1 MPDYGRDV
9 TFGYFLIPNAAD
21 PLLDTAREIEARG
34 LDWIGIQDHPYQRR
48 FVDTWTLLG
57 AIAAVTTRVGMF
69 PDVANL
75 PLRPPAVMAKAA
87 ASLDVLSGGRF
98 ELALGAG
105 GFWDAIE
112 AYGGPRRQ
120 PGDALAA
127 LEEAI
132 QVIRLMWSGERNLRF
147 TGEHYRLAGAHRA
160 GTGPPDRYL
169 AGRVRP
175 RALRLLGR
183 LADGWVP
190 SLRGEITRLS
200 EGSAR
205 LDDAA
210 AGAGRDPAEIRR
222 VVNVNGQITD
232 GTRLGLLRGPVDQWV
247 DELTDLAVGYGFD
260 TFMFWEKARTSFLAS
275 PRRSCRPS
283 ELRWPRSAA
292 GPKLRNARPAQVL
305 DGVAVLA
312 ASSAANSPR
321 HIGHRVQEDRAGGE
335 PSSPPV
341 SPVLGSGTPAG
352 WGGSLVS
359 SRP

>member
-1 MPDYGRDV
+1 MTVPDYGRDV

-34 LDWIGIQDHPYQRR
+34 LDWIGVQDHPYQRR

-57 AIAAVTTRVGMF
+57 AIAAATARVGFF

-112 AYGGPRRQ
+112 AYGGPRRE
-120 PGDALAA
+120 PRDALAA
-127 LEEAI
+127 LDEAI

-147 TGEHYRLAGAHRA
+147 AGEHYRLAGAHS
-160 GTGPPDRYL
+160 GPVPAHPIGIWLGVY
-169 AGRVRP
+169 GP
-175 RALRLLGR
+175 RALRLAGR

-190 SLRGEITRLS
+190 SLRGDLTLLS

-210 AGAGRDPAEIRR
+210 AAAGRDPAEIRR

-232 GTRLGLLRGPVDQWV
+232 GARLGLLRGPVDQWV

-260 TFMFWEKARTSFLAS
+260 TFMFWGDGEDQL
-275 PRRSCRPS
+275 PRFAEEVVPAVRA
-283 ELRWPRSAA
+283 EVAA
-292 GPKLRNARPAQVL
+292 ER
-305 DGVAVLA
+305 
-312 ASSAANSPR
+312 
-321 HIGHRVQEDRAGGE
+321 
-335 PSSPPV
+335 
-341 SPVLGSGTPAG
+341 
-352 WGGSLVS
+352 GGS
-359 SRP
+359 